1 MHTYLNGVLLLQD
14 EKMRQ
19 KELWEQIKQRYTE
32 LDVALSS
39 VHWAC
44 ELSQFRADTAEVTR
58 T

>member
-1 MHTYLNGVLLLQD
+1 MT
-14 EKMRQ
+14 RQ
-19 KELWEQIKQRYTE
+19 KELWEQLKQRHTE

-44 ELSQFRADTAEVTR
+44 ELSQLHADTAEVTH